1 MNTESVM
8 SEVDKLGKVAV
19 LMGGMSAEREISLL
33 SGKAVLT
40 ALISQG
46 VDAHGIDV
54 DKKVLARLEAENYQR
69 AFVVLHGRGGE
80 DGTIQGLLEV
90 MNLAYT
96 GSGVMASSI
105 AMDKLKTK
113 QIWQS
118 MDLPTPSYR
127 VIDNVQDCAQAL
139 KELGKN

>member
-96 GSGVMASSI
+96 ERWIS
-105 AMDKLKTK
+105 
-113 QIWQS
+113 
-118 MDLPTPSYR
+118 
-127 VIDNVQDCAQAL
+127 
-139 KELGKN
+139 